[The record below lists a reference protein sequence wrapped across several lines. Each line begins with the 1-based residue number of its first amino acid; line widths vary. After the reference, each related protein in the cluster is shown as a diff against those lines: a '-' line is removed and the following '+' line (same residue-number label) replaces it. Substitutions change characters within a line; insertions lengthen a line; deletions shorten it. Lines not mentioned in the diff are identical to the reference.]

1 MKHST
6 TGKSLRV
13 HSILRTTVLASA
25 LTAGLGMQAAFSEPL
40 IYVPMGDEGKILV
53 VDGATDKI
61 VNTIGG
67 VAAIHGLAKT
77 PDGRFLVAGSFEAR
91 EPGSK
96 APEKPAKMSAKD
108 HAAHHPGMAMKD
120 KGKTAMT
127 MAGKAKPGM
136 AMKDKA
142 KTAMTMAGKAKPG
155 MAMKDK
161 AKTAMTMAG
170 KAKPGMAMK
179 GKSKPHMAMQG
190 KNSGKVISTV
200 TVIQVKDNSIV
211 RRIDVPGA
219 VHHVAISPDGKFA
232 VVSNPSE
239 GTISAINLDTYEIAA
254 TVATG
259 ALPNFVVFSPT
270 TGRAYVT
277 NGGDNTISEFDTT
290 TWKATRKF
298 TTGDGP
304 GHLVMSDDGQNI
316 YVANGNDGT
325 VSEISVKDGVST
337 RTFKIGDMLH
347 GIDISNDAKTL
358 FVSALE
364 QDKLVAIDLKTRQ
377 KRNVSVPTPYH
388 LAAVGGTN
396 KLYVSSSDEPEIK
409 VIDQTSLAV
418 LGTISIGG
426 KGHQMALS
434 PGS

>member
-1 MKHST
+1 MKHT
-6 TGKSLRV
+6 ATGISLRAT
-13 HSILRTTVLASA
+13 SFLRATVLASA
-25 LTAGLGMQAAFSEPL
+25 LTVGLGMQATFSEPL

-53 VDGATDKI
+53 VDAATDKI

-67 VAAIHGLAKT
+67 VPAIHGLAKT
-77 PDGRFLVAGSFEAR
+77 PDGRFLVAGSLDAR

-108 HAAHHPGMAMKD
+108 HAAHHPGMAMK
-120 KGKTAMT
+120 
-127 MAGKAKPGM
+127 GKAKPGM

-142 KTAMTMAGKAKPG
+142 KPG
-155 MAMKDK
+155 M
-161 AKTAMTMAG
+161 T
-170 KAKPGMAMK
+170 MK

-190 KNSGKVISTV
+190 KNSSKVISTV

-239 GTISAINLDTYEIAA
+239 GTISAIDLGTYEIAA

-270 TGRAYVT
+270 TGRAYVS
-277 NGGDNTISEFDTT
+277 NGGDNTISEVDPA
-290 TWKATRKF
+290 TWKVARKF
-298 TTGDGP
+298 KTGEGP
-304 GHLVMSDDGQNI
+304 GHLAMAKDGQKI
-316 YVANGNDGT
+316 YAANDSDGT
-325 VSEISVKDGVST
+325 VSEINIKDGVGA
-337 RTFKIGDMLH
+337 RTFKIGDLLH
-347 GIDISNDAKTL
+347 GIDISNDANTL

-364 QDKLVAIDLKTRQ
+364 RNKLVAVDLKTGQ
-377 KRNVSVPTPYH
+377 KRNVGIPAPYH
-388 LAAVGGTN
+388 LAAVGGTD
-396 KLYVSSSDEPEIK
+396 KLYVSSADKPEIQ